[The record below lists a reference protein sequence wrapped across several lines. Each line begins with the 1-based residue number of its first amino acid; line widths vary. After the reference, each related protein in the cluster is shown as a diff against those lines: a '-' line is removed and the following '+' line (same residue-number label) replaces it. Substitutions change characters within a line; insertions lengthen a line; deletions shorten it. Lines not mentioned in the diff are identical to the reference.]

1 MVLLWNCLLIVE
13 LISCSTALDS
23 VSPVLLYSWFAV
35 NFFFFWSC
43 SVYFLLIKYFF

>member
-1 MVLLWNCLLIVE
+1 MVLPWNCLLIVE

-35 NFFFFWSC
+35 NFFFLELFC
-43 SVYFLLIKYFF
+43 LLSFN